1 MVRHEFLVLITVGSN
16 PTTLDVKF
24 APDEIPGWVQEEN
37 KDG

>member
-1 MVRHEFLVLITVGSN
+1 MVRHGFLVSIIVGSS

-24 APDEIPGWVQEEN
+24 APDKIPEWVQKEN